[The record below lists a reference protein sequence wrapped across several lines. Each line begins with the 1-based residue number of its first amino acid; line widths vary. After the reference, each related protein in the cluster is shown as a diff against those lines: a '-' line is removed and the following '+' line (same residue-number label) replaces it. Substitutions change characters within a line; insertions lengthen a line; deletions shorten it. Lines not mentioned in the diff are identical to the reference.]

1 MDDRSS
7 RDPRGAALARY
18 LRARAADFSL
28 SADVTTQQHVA
39 RAGMALL
46 DAAEIAE
53 NLTRTDPDLDR
64 LSDAGCFESMPNQ
77 GFRFVETTAIRAAVQ
92 RPLAGKGTTGRDI
105 LALLATAAGADPGV

>member
-1 MDDRSS
+1 MDGQSD

-18 LRARAADFSL
+18 LRDRAADFSM
-28 SADVTTQQHVA
+28 SADATTQQHVA

-46 DAAEIAE
+46 DAAAIAE

-77 GFRFVETTAIRAAVQ
+77 GFRFAESEAIRAAVQ
-92 RPLAGKGTTGRDI
+92 RPLAGEPATGRDI
-105 LALLATAAGADPGV
+105 LALIAAVAQTDPGT